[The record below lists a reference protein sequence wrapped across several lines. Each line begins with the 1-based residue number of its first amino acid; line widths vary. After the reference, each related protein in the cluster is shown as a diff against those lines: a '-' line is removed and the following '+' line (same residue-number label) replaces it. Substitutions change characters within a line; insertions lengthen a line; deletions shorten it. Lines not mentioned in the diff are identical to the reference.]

1 MLDAGGI
8 LKGRLLY
15 NRPCVHLIMCM
26 YMIPLYICK
35 NVRKEDESSMQDEG
49 LLRYIAVSLLLLR
62 ADRLTADRP
71 SFTAYRKEGLISVGK
86 LVAGGWG
93 TVWDG

>member
-1 MLDAGGI
+1 
-8 LKGRLLY
+8 
-15 NRPCVHLIMCM
+15 M

-71 SFTAYRKEGLISVGK
+71 SFTAYRKEGLISVVN

-93 TVWDG
+93 AVWDG